1 MSKTRILVLK
11 YDKTNW
17 DLIDS
22 KGNFAYSYLDDEY
35 KYIKIQRYSEKIAM
49 PVFSYDELLERVALG
64 NAYIDDYDN
73 FSIMSAEVFED
84 TAKMIST
91 HETSSELEVIQHVIP
106 MDTPSGW
113 RTIAKAVINDFL
125 FGNTQKVNCPT
136 CAKEQ
141 VFALIK
147 ENDEEV
153 RMCTECRSVL

>member
-17 DLIDS
+17 DIISED
-22 KGNFAYSYLDDEY
+22 GYFIYSYLDDEY
-35 KYIKIQRYSEKIAM
+35 KYMKIQRYSEKITM

-73 FSIMSAEVFED
+73 FSIMSAEIFED
-84 TAKMIST
+84 TARELSSIK
-91 HETSSELEVIQHVIP
+91 TSSELEVVRHIIP

-113 RTIAKAVINDFL
+113 RTIAKAMINDFL
-125 FGNTQKVNCPT
+125 FGNTQKASCPA

-141 VFALIK
+141 VFALIQ
-147 ENDEEV
+147 ENGEEV
-153 RMCTECRSVL
+153 KMCTECRTVL